1 MSVLMEAKRREQS
14 AERKRSGER
23 EPSGYQLNAAELMR
37 GCRWAAF
44 EATRRLP
51 RVSEDERDAL
61 AQLVALRV
69 LEGGA
74 ERGEAGKRY
83 LLRVANT
90 LRERNGEEW
99 RDVAAEYR
107 ESRERKRG
115 ESPSTFQLE
124 GASEG
129 GWLALALARESER
142 QNAERPAALPEDLRE
157 IARAMAESE
166 SELPAEREA
175 LYAALLAKLPDPKTG
190 NAPNGVSIAKLL
202 GVSHAAARKRV
213 SRGSAL
219 WRERYSR
226 GELARLIR
234 ATGAALGAESV
245 SERERAERY
254 LIESARRAV
263 EQVQAERK
271 RSGAPRSRSW
281 SPVTARATRRNQ
293 RAAMRTGRWG
303 KVAERRATRRSCS
316 PVWLGAAMRA
326 GERADAMEA
335 LRVKV
340 AERRAARVTNA

>member
-1 MSVLMEAKRREQS
+1 MSALKEAKNRELA
-14 AERKRSGER
+14 AERRAER
-23 EPSGYQLNAAELMR
+23 ERYQLDPAALMR

-44 EATRRLP
+44 EATKMLP

-129 GWLALALARESER
+129 GWLGVALARE
-142 QNAERPAALPEDLRE
+142 AERTNAPRPASLPEDLRE
-157 IARAMAESE
+157 IARAMADAE
-166 SELPAEREA
+166 SELPAERDA
-175 LYAALLAKLPDPKTG
+175 LYAALLARLPEPGTG
-190 NAPNGVSIAKLL
+190 RAPSGVAIAALL
-202 GVSHAAARKRV
+202 GVSHAAARKRI
-213 SRGSAL
+213 SRGSVL
-219 WRERYSR
+219 WRERYSPPA
-226 GELARLIR
+226 LARLIR
-234 ATGAALGAESV
+234 ATGAALGAERGEGEPEAWRAARAAVESV
-245 SERERAERY
+245 S
-254 LIESARRAV
+254 
-263 EQVQAERK
+263 AERK
-271 RSGAPRSRSW
+271 RSGAPRIGSW
-281 SPVTARATRRNQ
+281 SPATARAARRNR

-303 KVAERRATRRSCS
+303 KVAERAETRRSCS

-326 GERADAMEA
+326 AERADAWEA
-335 LRVKV
+335 LRAKV
-340 AERRAARVTNA
+340 AERRAERVTNP